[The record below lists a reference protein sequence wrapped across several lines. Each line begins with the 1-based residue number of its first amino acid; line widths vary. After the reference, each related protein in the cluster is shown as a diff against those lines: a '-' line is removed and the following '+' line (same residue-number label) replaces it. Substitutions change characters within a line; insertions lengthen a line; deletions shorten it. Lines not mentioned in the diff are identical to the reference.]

1 MGSLLRCRT
10 EASYLYRTMNPLF
23 IAPSILSADFA
34 RLGEEVHS
42 VEAAGADWI
51 HVDVMDGHFVP
62 NLTLGPVIVESL
74 RKATKGFL
82 DVHMMVT
89 DPLEYGKRFAK
100 AGANL
105 VSFHLEAAMDPGAVI
120 DGLRAEN
127 VQVGMVIN
135 PGRSSEELFPY
146 LDRLDMVLVMS
157 VWAGFGGQSFRD
169 DAPRKVEI
177 LANEI
182 ARRNLSTRLQ
192 VDGGINAKTA
202 KIVRDAGADT
212 LVAGTSV
219 FGAAD
224 RAAAI
229 ASLRA

>member
-1 MGSLLRCRT
+1 
-10 EASYLYRTMNPLF
+10 MNPLF
-23 IAPSILSADFA
+23 VAPSILSADFA
-34 RLGEEVHS
+34 RLGEEVAS
-42 VEAAGADWI
+42 VVEAGADWI

-62 NLTLGPVIVESL
+62 NLTLGPVVCEGL
-74 RKATKGFL
+74 RKATPAFL
-82 DVHMMVT
+82 DVHLMVT

-120 DGLRAEN
+120 DGLRAEK

-135 PGRSSEELFPY
+135 PGRAPEELVPY
-146 LDRLDMVLVMS
+146 LERLDLVLVMS

-169 DAPRKVEI
+169 DAPRRVEV
-177 LANEI
+177 LAREI
-182 ARRNLSTRLQ
+182 ARRNLSTRIE

-202 KIVRDAGADT
+202 RLVRDAGADT

-219 FGAAD
+219 FGAPD
-224 RAAAI
+224 RKAAI
-229 ASLRA
+229 AALRA

>member
-1 MGSLLRCRT
+1 
-10 EASYLYRTMNPLF
+10 MNPLF

-34 RLGEEVHS
+34 RLGDEVAS
-42 VEAAGADWI
+42 VVEAGADWI

-62 NLTLGPVIVESL
+62 NLTLGPVLVESL
-74 RKATKGFL
+74 RKPTQSFL
-82 DVHMMVT
+82 DVHLMVT

-100 AGANL
+100 AGASL

-120 DGLRAEN
+120 AGLRETG
-127 VQVGMVIN
+127 VQVGLVIN
-135 PGRSSEELFPY
+135 PGRSPEELFPY
-146 LDRLDMVLVMS
+146 LDRVDLILVMS
-157 VWAGFGGQSFRD
+157 VWAGFGGQSFRE
-169 DAPRKVEI
+169 DAPRRVEV
-177 LANEI
+177 LADEI
-182 ARRNLSTRLQ
+182 ARRNLSVRLE

-202 KIVRDAGADT
+202 KLVRDAGADT

-224 RAAAI
+224 RRAAI

>member
-1 MGSLLRCRT
+1 
-10 EASYLYRTMNPLF
+10 MNPLF

-135 PGRSSEELFPY
+135 P
-146 LDRLDMVLVMS
+146 
-157 VWAGFGGQSFRD
+157 
-169 DAPRKVEI
+169 
-177 LANEI
+177 
-182 ARRNLSTRLQ
+182 
-192 VDGGINAKTA
+192 
-202 KIVRDAGADT
+202 
-212 LVAGTSV
+212 
-219 FGAAD
+219 
-224 RAAAI
+224 
-229 ASLRA
+229 